1 MKPLKIGLL
10 REERVPT
17 DRRVAL
23 LPTQC
28 VAIMKQ
34 YNVQI
39 VVQPSDV
46 RCFANK
52 EYEQLN
58 IPLQENLSDCDILI
72 GIKEVPIH
80 LLITYKTYLIFSHT
94 IKQQTHN
101 RKLLQTVIE
110 KKIRLID
117 YEGLV
122 DKSGE
127 RIIAFGRYAGI
138 VGAYNGILMYGK
150 RYKLY
155 NLKRAYECHNYQ
167 ALKRQ
172 LSKVILPS
180 IKIAVTGGGRV
191 ANGVKELMEML
202 KIREV
207 SPTDYLS
214 KNFTEPVF
222 TNLRSADYHE
232 HIEHKSFDRVDFFK
246 NPQRYISVFLKYAQI
261 TDLLI
266 AAAYWNPQS
275 PQLFTKEDIAKDNF
289 HIKVIA
295 DITCD
300 IDGSI
305 PSTIRPS
312 TIDNPAYDYNKKTGL
327 LEAPFSDVS
336 NITVMAVDN
345 LPGEIP
351 RMASEGFGLQLI
363 SNVLPDMLSDD
374 YNGVLKT
381 GVVADNGALTERYQY
396 LINYLLYN

>member
-23 LPTQC
+23 MPSQC
-28 VAIMKQ
+28 IGLMQQ

-46 RCFANK
+46 RCFDNK
-52 EYEQLN
+52 EYESLQ

-80 LLITYKTYLIFSHT
+80 LLIPNKTYLVFSHT
-94 IKQQTHN
+94 IKKQAHN

-122 DKSGE
+122 EKSGE

-138 VGAYNGILMYGK
+138 VGTYNGIWLYGK

-155 NLKRAYECHNYQ
+155 NLKRAYECNSYEV
-167 ALKRQ
+167 LKKQ
-172 LSKVILPS
+172 LRKVKLPP

-191 ANGVKELMEML
+191 TNGVKELMTIL
-202 KIREV
+202 KIKEV
-207 SPTDYLS
+207 TPSDYLTKEFS
-214 KNFTEPVF
+214 EPVY
-222 TNLRSADYHE
+222 TNLRSYDYNQ
-232 HIEHKSFDRVDFFK
+232 HIENKNFDRIDFFK
-246 NPQRYISVFLKYAQI
+246 NPQNYQSTFLKYTRV

-275 PQLFTKEDIAKDNF
+275 PKLFTKEDIIDPSFN
-289 HIKVIA
+289 IKVIA

-300 IDGSI
+300 IEGSI

-312 TIDNPAYDYNKKTGL
+312 TIDSPAYDYNRITGL
-327 LEAPFSDVS
+327 LEAPFSDEN

-351 RMASEGFGLQLI
+351 RMASEGFGIQLI
-363 SNVLPDMLSDD
+363 NNVLPDILSNN
-374 YNGVLKT
+374 YSGVIKT
-381 GVVADNGALTERYQY
+381 GVVADMGLLTERYQY
-396 LINYLLYN
+396 LKQYLMDE